1 MWDFM
6 DAARPN
12 VFVDETKDGVER
24 VRNSKVKTLSL
35 DVVITTIVWSM
46 YPCRMYSVRYTTYDV
61 QVYTIQLY

>member
-35 DVVITTIVWSM
+35 DVIITTIVCSM
-46 YPCRMYSVRYTTYDV
+46 YPCRIYIVRYTTYDV